1 MCTNKILD
9 VDTLNNLI
17 SSLGYK
23 GQQIKSIRLFENFR
37 FSENEWVLDDNTY
50 ELDVMSDTS
59 SVDFVTDLEKYTGI
73 SIIIGSIN

>member
-1 MCTNKILD
+1 MSTNKILD

-23 GQQIKSIRLFENFR
+23 GQQIKSIRLFETFR
-37 FSENEWVLDDNTY
+37 FSENEWVLDNNIY